1 MDDCIVE
8 MTAAVTT
15 FRRGKQII
23 EDTNQLALVSGLFI
37 VKDATVSREH
47 VCSLCNVRC
56 TAVTSSVQIICCWKP
71 LTQ

>member
-15 FRRGKQII
+15 FRRRKQII

-37 VKDATVSREH
+37 VKDAIVSQEH
-47 VCSLCNVRC
+47 IYSLCDVLC
-56 TAVTSSVQIICCWKP
+56 TAVTSSVQISYYWKP